1 MIRTFG
7 LALRGKFSLSQ
18 KHLILGVAQLAAYP
32 EWNVGRAA
40 SSNLHRKK
48 SSSGCGAVGSV
59 PAWGAGG
66 REFESR
72 HSDVNGQQ
80 ALPIFLPFTLLLL
93 LPMSISFKNFL
104 ELRLTKPLPGID
116 AQYEMAHIKRAK
128 VRPEDLQAGTFRESA
143 VLILLYE
150 KEGNIFIPLTERH
163 PYPGV
168 HGAQISFPGG
178 KSDPEDKSLEMTAFR
193 ECKEEIGVSENLQLL
208 GALTP
213 VYIPVSSFIVHP
225 FVAYYTSET
234 ISFTLN
240 EREVK
245 SLVEL
250 NLEVLKKPATIK
262 QTTVEP
268 APGLRIETP
277 YFDVNGK
284 VVWGATAMMLN
295 ELRHLL
301 LEFKDQSR

>member
-1 MIRTFG
+1 MPLLLKTF
-7 LALRGKFSLSQ
+7 LQQRLSQ
-18 KHLILGVAQLAAYP
+18 
-32 EWNVGRAA
+32 
-40 SSNLHRKK
+40 
-48 SSSGCGAVGSV
+48 
-59 PAWGAGG
+59 
-66 REFESR
+66 
-72 HSDVNGQQ
+72 
-80 ALPIFLPFTLLLL
+80 
-93 LPMSISFKNFL
+93 
-104 ELRLTKPLPGID
+104 PLPGID
-116 AQYEMAHIKRAK
+116 AQYEMAHVKRAK
-128 VRPEDLQAGTFRESA
+128 VRPEDLQADTFRESA
-143 VLILLYE
+143 VLIVLYE

-178 KSDPEDKSLEMTAFR
+178 KSDPEDRSLEMTAFR
-193 ECKEEIGVSENLQLL
+193 ECREEIGLSEKLELL

-225 FVAYYTSET
+225 FIAYYTGEA

-250 NLEVLKKPATIK
+250 NLEVLNNPATIK

-277 YFDVNGK
+277 YFDINGK

-301 LEFKDQSR
+301 LEFEKSE